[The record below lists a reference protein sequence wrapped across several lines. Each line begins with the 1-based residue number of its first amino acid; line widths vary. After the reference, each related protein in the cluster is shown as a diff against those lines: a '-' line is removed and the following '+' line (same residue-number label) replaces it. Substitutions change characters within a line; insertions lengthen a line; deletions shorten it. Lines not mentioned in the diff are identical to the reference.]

1 MGKPES
7 IKASECNKRRLAK
20 KYSSIE
26 QLQKDNHNEDV
37 FFDKELD
44 KTPYS
49 ILLKYKEDQKTM
61 LADKLE
67 GRAKAYIAEGKQEG
81 KHEGEALALKK
92 LLAKRI
98 VYKAFEF
105 IEFRTNQNPLL
116 ILEKAIRNSSPRVQ
130 LKAKRIGG
138 ATYQVPTN
146 VRPDRSIALAIRW
159 TVTAARKRPGK
170 TMDEKLAAEFVEA
183 FSGKGAAVKK
193 REDTH
198 KMAESNMAFAHYA
211 FVGTKKSG
219 ART

>member
-1 MGKPES
+1 MS
-7 IKASECNKRRLAK
+7 RRRGAK
-20 KYSSIE
+20 KRVI
-26 QLQKDNHNEDV
+26 LGDPKHHNLV
-37 FFDKELD
+37 
-44 KTPYS
+44 
-49 ILLKYKEDQKTM
+49 
-61 LADKLE
+61 A
-67 GRAKAYIAEGKQEG
+67 AKFINYLMKEGK
-81 KHEGEALALKK
+81 KSIASNIFYTALQHSSAK
-92 LLAKRI
+92 LGTDP
-98 VYKAFEF
+98 VEAFE
-105 IEFRTNQNPLL
+105 QV
-116 ILEKAIRNSSPRVQ
+116 IRNVQPAIEVRSRRV
-130 LKAKRIGG
+130 GG